1 MLQAVQQ
8 LNCRNTLEQNNIFT
22 NLLNVTFMIS
32 KKLTWIAALLI
43 GSVCAISAEELE
55 TTETTETSQKATI
68 ELPAWVKNIKFSG
81 YGMLQYQGQDPEGNH
96 SNTFNLRLARF
107 ILDGKIG
114 DFDWRA
120 QIQGTNATGPGQPTV
135 QLVDLYAEW
144 RKFPEF
150 KIRAGQFKRA
160 FTYENPTHPITQGW
174 RGYADV
180 INNLSGFGDR
190 TGERSSG
197 GRDIGIQFAGDLF
210 PNANGRRLFHYQV
223 GVYNGEGVNE
233 KDKDNRKD
241 IIGGIW
247 VMPIKGVRIGA
258 FGWTGSRGA
267 MLDPLTGETRS
278 VEKNRYCLSAEYDKD
293 EYTFRAEYIHSQGW
307 GAAKAANN
315 VREIDYSKG
324 DKADGWYAFG
334 IVPVIKSKLHAKARY
349 QCYRSTKEWGSA
361 KTSYEVGVNY
371 FFTKNLEMHLE
382 YARINDRSLPKH
394 DYNLVDVEL
403 DFRF

>member
-1 MLQAVQQ
+1 MK
-8 LNCRNTLEQNNIFT
+8 R
-22 NLLNVTFMIS
+22 
-32 KKLTWIAALLI
+32 LTGMMALLMAM
-43 GSVCAISAEELE
+43 AIPANAETLADETVATAAEVEE
-55 TTETTETSQKATI
+55 TTEVAQADHKTRI

-96 SNTFNLRLARF
+96 SNTFKLRLARF

-144 RKFPEF
+144 RRFPEF
-150 KIRAGQFKRA
+150 MVRAGQFKRA
-160 FTYENPTHPITQGW
+160 FTFENPTHPITQGW

-180 INNLSGFGDR
+180 INKLSAFGDR
-190 TGERSSG
+190 TGEKSSG
-197 GRDIGIQFAGDLF
+197 GRDIGIQVSGDLF
-210 PNANGRRLFHYQV
+210 PNANGRKIFHYQV

-233 KDKDNRKD
+233 SDKDNRKD
-241 IIGGIW
+241 IIAGAW
-247 VMPIKGVRIGA
+247 VMPIKGVRIGV

-267 MLDPLTGETRS
+267 MLDPLTGEKRS
-278 VEKNRYCLSAEYDKD
+278 VEKNRYCISAEYDLN

-307 GAAKAANN
+307 GAASPGNN
-315 VREIDYSKG
+315 VREISYENG
-324 DKADGWYAFG
+324 DKADGWYVFG
-334 IVPVIKSKLHAKARY
+334 IVPLIKSKLHAKARY
-349 QCYRSTKEWGSA
+349 QTYRNQKNWG
-361 KTSYEVGVNY
+361 TSVNQVECGLNY

-382 YARINDRSLPKH
+382 YSHVNDRNLAKH
-394 DYNLVDVEL
+394 DYNLIDVEL

>member
-1 MLQAVQQ
+1 MTMKRLFGLMALVVLTTIPAGAETLAEVEEVQAEQQ
-8 LNCRNTLEQNNIFT
+8 E
-22 NLLNVTFMIS
+22 
-32 KKLTWIAALLI
+32 
-43 GSVCAISAEELE
+43 
-55 TTETTETSQKATI
+55 KATI

-81 YGMLQYQGQDPEGNH
+81 YGMLQYQGQDKEGAHTN
-96 SNTFNLRLARF
+96 SFNLRLARF

-120 QIQGTNATGPGQPTV
+120 QIQGTNVKGPGEPTV

-144 RKFPEF
+144 RKYPEF

-160 FTYENPTHPITQGW
+160 FTFENPTHPITQGW

-190 TGERSSG
+190 TGEKSSG
-197 GRDIGIQFAGDLF
+197 GRDIGIQVAGDIL
-210 PNANGRRLFHYQV
+210 PNANGRKLLHYQV
-223 GVYNGEGVNE
+223 GVYNGEGINM
-233 KDKDNRKD
+233 KDQDNKKD
-241 IIGGIW
+241 IIGGLW

-258 FGWTGSRGA
+258 FGWTGTRGE
-267 MLDPLTGETRS
+267 MLDPITGQTQSLR
-278 VEKNRYCLSAEYDKD
+278 KNRYCLSAEYDKD
-293 EYTFRAEYIHSQGW
+293 EFTFRAEYIHSQGW

-324 DKADGWYAFG
+324 DKADGWYVFG
-334 IVPVIKSKLHAKARY
+334 IVPLIKSKLHAKARY
-349 QCYRSTKEWGSA
+349 QSYRVSKEWSSSVNQLECGL
-361 KTSYEVGVNY
+361 NY

-382 YARINDRSLPKH
+382 YSHVNDRNLADGKH
-394 DYNLVDVEL
+394 NYNLVDVEL

>member
-1 MLQAVQQ
+1 MKKSLLLAV
-8 LNCRNTLEQNNIFT
+8 LMAGFVGT
-22 NLLNVTFMIS
+22 V
-32 KKLTWIAALLI
+32 
-43 GSVCAISAEELE
+43 SAEEPESMNAEVQTVQE
-55 TTETTETSQKATI
+55 TTQEKSSI

-96 SNTFNLRLARF
+96 SNSFNLRLARF

-144 RKFPEF
+144 RKYPEF
-150 KIRAGQFKRA
+150 KVRAGQFKRA

-180 INNLSGFGDR
+180 INKLSAFGDR
-190 TGERSSG
+190 TGEKSSG
-197 GRDIGIQFAGDLF
+197 GRDIGIQVSGDLF

-223 GVYNGEGVNE
+223 GVYNGEGVNQ
-233 KDKDNRKD
+233 KDMDNRKD
-241 IIGGIW
+241 IIAGVW

-258 FGWTGSRGA
+258 FGWTGSRGG
-267 MLDPLTGETRS
+267 MLDPETGKTVS
-278 VEKNRYCLSAEYDKD
+278 IEKNRYCLSAEYDLN

-307 GAAKAANN
+307 GAKSPGNN
-315 VREIDYSKG
+315 VREICYENG
-324 DKADGWYAFG
+324 DKADGWYVFG
-334 IVPVIKSKLHAKARY
+334 IVPLIKSKLHAKARY
-349 QCYRSTKEWGSA
+349 QCYRNQKDWG
-361 KTSYEVGVNY
+361 TSVNQVECGLNY
-371 FFTKNLEMHLE
+371 FFTKNLELHLE
-382 YARINDRSLPKH
+382 YSHVNDRNLANH
-394 DYNLVDVEL
+394 DYNLIDVEL

>member
-1 MLQAVQQ
+1 MRRL
-8 LNCRNTLEQNNIFT
+8 TL
-22 NLLNVTFMIS
+22 LM
-32 KKLTWIAALLI
+32 ALLATTAI
-43 GSVCAISAEELE
+43 SVSAEEQESQE
-55 TTETTETSQKATI
+55 TNAEKATI
-68 ELPAWVKNIKFSG
+68 EVPAWVNNIKLSG
-81 YGMLQYQGQDPEGNH
+81 YGMLQYQGSDQDGAE
-96 SNTFNLRLARF
+96 SNTFKLRLARF

-144 RKFPEF
+144 RKYPEF

-174 RGYADV
+174 RAYADV

-190 TGERSSG
+190 TGEKSSG
-197 GRDIGIQFAGDLF
+197 GRDIGVQLSGDLF
-210 PNANGRRLFHYQV
+210 PNADGRRLFHYQV
-223 GVYNGEGVNE
+223 GIYNGEGINE

-241 IIGGIW
+241 IIGGVW
-247 VMPIKGVRIGA
+247 VMPIKGLRIGA
-258 FGWTGSRGA
+258 FGWTGSRGG
-267 MLDPLTGETRS
+267 MLDPLTGEVRS
-278 VEKNRYCLSAEYDKD
+278 VEKNRYAFSAEYSQD
-293 EYTFRAEYIHSQGW
+293 EYMFRAEYLHSQGW

-334 IVPVIKSKLHAKARY
+334 IVPVIKGKLHAKARY
-349 QCYRSTKEWGSA
+349 QCYRPQKEWGTA
-361 KTSYEVGVNY
+361 KTSYEAGVNY

-382 YARINDRSLPKH
+382 YARINDRSLTKH
-394 DYNLVDVEL
+394 NYNMVDVEL

>member
-1 MLQAVQQ
+1 MKTK
-8 LNCRNTLEQNNIFT
+8 RFFG
-22 NLLNVTFMIS
+22 LLA
-32 KKLTWIAALLI
+32 LAALMTI
-43 GSVCAISAEELE
+43 NASAETLGEVNDNQVLDPNQGLEALSAADIAELE
-55 TTETTETSQKATI
+55 AMEATQQKSTI

-81 YGMLQYQGQDPEGNH
+81 YGMLQYQGEDKENAH
-96 SNTFNLRLARF
+96 SNTVKLRLARF

-144 RKFPEF
+144 RKYPEF
-150 KIRAGQFKRA
+150 KIRAGQFKRC

-180 INNLSGFGDR
+180 INKLSAFGDR
-190 TGERSSG
+190 TGEKSSG
-197 GRDIGIQFAGDLF
+197 GRDIGIQVSGDLF
-210 PNANGRRLFHYQV
+210 PNANGRKLLHYQV

-233 KDKDNRKD
+233 TDKDNRKD
-241 IIGGIW
+241 IIGGVW

-258 FGWTGSRGA
+258 FGWTGSRGN
-267 MLDPLTGETRS
+267 MLDPLTGQTRS
-278 VEKNRYCLSAEYDKD
+278 VEKNRYAISAEYDLN

-307 GAAKAANN
+307 GAKSPGNN
-315 VREIDYSKG
+315 TREIYYENG
-324 DKADGWYAFG
+324 DKADGWYVFG
-334 IVPVIKSKLHAKARY
+334 IVPLIKSKLHAKARY
-349 QCYRSTKEWGSA
+349 QTYRNKAEWSSSVNQIECGL
-361 KTSYEVGVNY
+361 NY

-382 YARINDRSLPKH
+382 YSHVNDRSLAKH
-394 DYNLVDVEL
+394 NYNLVDVEL

>member
-1 MLQAVQQ
+1 MVLLMAMTIPANAETLADEPVATAAEVQ
-8 LNCRNTLEQNNIFT
+8 
-22 NLLNVTFMIS
+22 
-32 KKLTWIAALLI
+32 
-43 GSVCAISAEELE
+43 E
-55 TTETTETSQKATI
+55 TTEVAQADHKSRI

-120 QIQGTNATGPGQPTV
+120 QIQGTNVKGPGEPTV

-144 RKFPEF
+144 RRFPEF
-150 KIRAGQFKRA
+150 KVRAGQFKRA

-174 RGYADV
+174 RAYADV

-190 TGERSSG
+190 TGEKSSG
-197 GRDIGIQFAGDLF
+197 GRDIGIQFSGDLF

-223 GVYNGEGVNE
+223 GVYNGEGINE

-241 IIGGIW
+241 IIGGVW
-247 VMPIKGVRIGA
+247 VMPIKGLRIGA

-278 VEKNRYCLSAEYDKD
+278 VEKNRYALSAEYSTG
-293 EYTFRAEYIHSQGW
+293 EYMFRTEYLHSQGW

-349 QCYRSTKEWGSA
+349 QCYRSTKEWSSA
-361 KTSYEVGVNY
+361 KTSYEIGLNY

-382 YARINDRSLPKH
+382 YARINDRSLAKH